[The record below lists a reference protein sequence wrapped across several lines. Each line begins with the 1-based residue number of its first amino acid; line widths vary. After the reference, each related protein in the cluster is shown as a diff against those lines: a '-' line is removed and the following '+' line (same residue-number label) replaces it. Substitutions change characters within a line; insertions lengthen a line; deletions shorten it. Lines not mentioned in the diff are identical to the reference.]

1 MPLPI
6 PVVMAGIGAVAKG
19 AGAVNSY
26 FQQRKAQR
34 QLDALGREALPMY
47 SVNPAIAR
55 LYSGALGEVARPE
68 GYSGAE
74 RGMFQQNLARGLNTQ
89 AANARSM
96 GGGSMSR
103 AISGVLA
110 GNQLNQLN
118 QFAAQDAG
126 LARQNRNAAYS
137 RLMGAANTMQGIG
150 NQNTSMLAN
159 RRLRQ
164 EELLGQ
170 AIASQRAYRT
180 NALNS
185 LGSDLTTAGT
195 YGLMGGGFG
204 GGGEKTTGAQ
214 GSLPFGINRFASGST
229 GMEGYKLGD
238 MARQDAIKNRN
249 KMSGFGAYN
258 NQFARPAAPFAPYNS
273 GMPDSN
279 PDFLRYLRGSL
290 TPSGRRPSNANP
302 FAGDAYDA
310 MGALDDGSLSTGF
323 YRR

>member
-1 MPLPI
+1 MALLPLA
-6 PVVMAGIGAVAKG
+6 MMGIGAVAKG
-19 AGAVNSY
+19 AGAVDSY

-55 LYSGALGEVARPE
+55 LYSGAVGEVARPE

-214 GSLPFGINRFASGST
+214 GSLPFGINPYTRGST

>member
-1 MPLPI
+1 
-6 PVVMAGIGAVAKG
+6 
-19 AGAVNSY
+19 
-26 FQQRKAQR
+26 
-34 QLDALGREALPMY
+34 MY

-55 LYSGALGEVARPE
+55 LYSGAVGEVARPE

-164 EELLGQ
+164 EEMLGQ

-195 YGLMGGGFG
+195 YGLYG
-204 GGGEKTTGAQ
+204 KQ
-214 GSLPFGINRFASGST
+214 GKEDGDDTIGDLPFGINPYTRGST
-229 GMEGYKLGD
+229 GMNNYKFGD
-238 MARQDAIKNRN
+238 MSRRDAINNRN
-249 KMSGFGAYN
+249 KMRGAGAYN
-258 NQFARPAAPFAPYNS
+258 NTAF
-273 GMPDSN
+273 
-279 PDFLRYLRGSL
+279 DFG
-290 TPSGRRPSNANP
+290 GIN
-302 FAGDAYDA
+302 
-310 MGALDDGSLSTGF
+310 DGSPV
-323 YRR
+323 RIR

>member
-1 MPLPI
+1 LLLINKHNMDPI
-6 PVVMAGIGAVAKG
+6 SLGLMGIGAVAKG
-19 AGAVNSY
+19 AGAVGSY

-34 QLDALGREALPMY
+34 QLDELGRQPLPMY

-55 LYSGALGEVARPE
+55 LYSGAVGEVARPE

-164 EELLGQ
+164 EEMLGQ

-180 NALNS
+180 NTLNN

-195 YGLMGGGFG
+195 YGLYGKQ
-204 GGGEKTTGAQ
+204 GEDD
-214 GSLPFGINRFASGST
+214 GISFLDRFN
-229 GMEGYKLGD
+229 Y
-238 MARQDAIKNRN
+238 RRN
-249 KMSGFGAYN
+249 
-258 NQFARPAAPFAPYNS
+258 
-273 GMPDSN
+273 PDS
-279 PDFLRYLRGSL
+279 Y
-290 TPSGRRPSNANP
+290 
-302 FAGDAYDA
+302 
-310 MGALDDGSLSTGF
+310 MGAGRGVTPEILSPAS
-323 YRR
+323 RRALNNPPSFPR

>member
-1 MPLPI
+1 MDPI
-6 PVVMAGIGAVAKG
+6 SLGLMGIGAVAKG
-19 AGAVNSY
+19 AGAVGSY

-34 QLDALGREALPMY
+34 QLDELGRQPLPMY

-55 LYSGALGEVARPE
+55 LYSGAVGEVARPE

-110 GNQLNQLN
+110 GNQ
-118 QFAAQDAG
+118 FAAQDAG

-164 EELLGQ
+164 EEMLGQ

-204 GGGEKTTGAQ
+204 GGGEKTTGVQ
-214 GSLPFGINRFASGST
+214 GSLPFGINPYTRGST

>member
-1 MPLPI
+1 MFFFYLKHTFVINKTNTNMDPI
-6 PVVMAGIGAVAKG
+6 SLGLMGIGAVAKG

-34 QLDALGREALPMY
+34 QLDELGRQPLPMY

-55 LYSGALGEVARPE
+55 LYSGAVGEVARPE

-89 AANARSM
+89 AYNARSM
-96 GGGSMSR
+96 GGGSLSR
-103 AISGVLA
+103 AIGGVLA
-110 GNQLNQLN
+110 GNQLNQYN

-137 RLMGAANTMQGIG
+137 RLIGAANTMQGIG

-164 EELLGQ
+164 EEMLGN
-170 AIASQRAYRT
+170 AIASQRGYRT

-195 YGLMGGGFG
+195 YGLMGDGFG
-204 GGGEKTTGAQ
+204 GTRKGRT
-214 GSLPFGINRFASGST
+214 INPD
-229 GMEGYKLGD
+229 L
-238 MARQDAIKNRN
+238 KNRVRFTPPTDY
-249 KMSGFGAYN
+249 MES
-258 NQFARPAAPFAPYNS
+258 
-273 GMPDSN
+273 D
-279 PDFLRYLRGSL
+279 L
-290 TPSGRRPSNANP
+290 TGL
-302 FAGDAYDA
+302 Y
-310 MGALDDGSLSTGF
+310 
-323 YRR
+323 

>member
-1 MPLPI
+1 MPPFAI
-6 PVVMAGIGAVAKG
+6 PLVMAGVGALSKG
-19 AGAVNSY
+19 AGAVDSY

-55 LYSGALGEVARPE
+55 LYSGAVGEIARPE

-185 LGSDLTTAGT
+185 LGSDLLTAGT
-195 YGLMGGGFG
+195 KGLYGKEGKEEEDDNIGG
-204 GGGEKTTGAQ
+204 
-214 GSLPFGINRFASGST
+214 LPFGVNPYTRGST

>member
-1 MPLPI
+1 MDPI
-6 PVVMAGIGAVAKG
+6 SLGLMGIGAVAKG
-19 AGAVNSY
+19 AGAVGSY

-34 QLDALGREALPMY
+34 QLDELGRQPLPMY

-55 LYSGALGEVARPE
+55 LYSGAVGEVARPE

-89 AANARSM
+89 AYNARSM

-214 GSLPFGINRFASGST
+214 GSLPFGINPYTSGST

-258 NQFARPAAPFAPYNS
+258 NQFARPTAPFAPYNS

>member
-1 MPLPI
+1 MAVDPI
-6 PVVMAGIGAVAKG
+6 SLGLMGLGAVAKG
-19 AGAVNSY
+19 AGAVGSY

-34 QLDALGREALPMY
+34 QLDELGRQPLPMY

-55 LYSGALGEVARPE
+55 LYSGAVGEVARPE

-89 AANARSM
+89 AYNARSM

-164 EELLGQ
+164 EEMLGQ

-195 YGLMGGGFG
+195 YGLYGGMGGRRKLSQEF
-204 GGGEKTTGAQ
+204 KDSVRFTPPTDYMDSDLTG
-214 GSLPFGINRFASGST
+214 L
-229 GMEGYKLGD
+229 E
-238 MARQDAIKNRN
+238 
-249 KMSGFGAYN
+249 
-258 NQFARPAAPFAPYNS
+258 
-273 GMPDSN
+273 
-279 PDFLRYLRGSL
+279 
-290 TPSGRRPSNANP
+290 
-302 FAGDAYDA
+302 
-310 MGALDDGSLSTGF
+310 
-323 YRR
+323 

>member
-1 MPLPI
+1 
-6 PVVMAGIGAVAKG
+6 
-19 AGAVNSY
+19 
-26 FQQRKAQR
+26 
-34 QLDALGREALPMY
+34 MY

-55 LYSGALGEVARPE
+55 LYSGAVGEVARPE

-164 EELLGQ
+164 EEMLGQ

-185 LGSDLTTAGT
+185 LGSDLLTAGT
-195 YGLMGGGFG
+195 KGLYGKEVKEEDDAIGD
-204 GGGEKTTGAQ
+204 
-214 GSLPFGINRFASGST
+214 LPFGINPYTRGST
-229 GMEGYKLGD
+229 GMNNYKFGD
-238 MARQDAIKNRN
+238 MARQDAASNRN
-249 KMSGFGAYN
+249 KMRGLGAYN
-258 NQFARPAAPFAPYNS
+258 NQFAKPAAPFAPYNS
-273 GMPDSN
+273 GIPDSN
-279 PDFLRYLRGSL
+279 PDFLNYMRGSL

-302 FAGDAYDA
+302 FAGSTYDA
-310 MGALDDGSLSTGF
+310 MDALDNGTLSTGF
-323 YRR
+323 YRQ

>member
-1 MPLPI
+1 MPPFAI
-6 PVVMAGIGAVAKG
+6 PLVMAGVGALSKG
-19 AGAVNSY
+19 AGAVDSY

-55 LYSGALGEVARPE
+55 LYSGAVGEVARPE

-164 EELLGQ
+164 EEMLGQ

-180 NALNS
+180 NALNN

-195 YGLMGGGFG
+195 YGLYGKQ
-204 GGGEKTTGAQ
+204 GEDD
-214 GSLPFGINRFASGST
+214 GISFLDRFN
-229 GMEGYKLGD
+229 Y
-238 MARQDAIKNRN
+238 RRN
-249 KMSGFGAYN
+249 
-258 NQFARPAAPFAPYNS
+258 
-273 GMPDSN
+273 PDS
-279 PDFLRYLRGSL
+279 Y
-290 TPSGRRPSNANP
+290 
-302 FAGDAYDA
+302 
-310 MGALDDGSLSTGF
+310 MGAGRGVTPEILSPAS
-323 YRR
+323 RRALNNPPSFPR

>member
-1 MPLPI
+1 MDPI
-6 PVVMAGIGAVAKG
+6 SLGLMGIGAVAKG

-34 QLDALGREALPMY
+34 QLDELGRQPLPMY

-55 LYSGALGEVARPE
+55 LYSGAVGEVARPE

-89 AANARSM
+89 AYNARSM

-110 GNQLNQLN
+110 GNQLNQYN

-137 RLMGAANTMQGIG
+137 RLIGAANTMQGIG

-185 LGSDLTTAGT
+185 IGSDLTTAGT
-195 YGLMGGGFG
+195 YGLYGKKGK
-204 GGGEKTTGAQ
+204 EADI
-214 GSLPFGINRFASGST
+214 SVLDRLNYR
-229 GMEGYKLGD
+229 L
-238 MARQDAIKNRN
+238 N
-249 KMSGFGAYN
+249 
-258 NQFARPAAPFAPYNS
+258 
-273 GMPDSN
+273 PDS
-279 PDFLRYLRGSL
+279 YMGEGSGV
-290 TPSGRRPSNANP
+290 TPEILSPASRR
-302 FAGDAYDA
+302 
-310 MGALDDGSLSTGF
+310 ALDNPPSF
-323 YRR
+323 PR